1 MENSNTYVRVKQI
14 ATQLGIAES
23 TVYAWVGSGKL
34 PKPHAKLSPKC
45 TVWKSDEVNA
55 AIELLM
61 AKKDPDYDKNN
72 FDKAAVVASDV
83 EGD

>member
-72 FDKAAVVASDV
+72 FDKSAAEAKDV
-83 EGD
+83 EED

>member
-14 ATQLGIAES
+14 ANQLGIAES
-23 TVYAWVGSGKL
+23 TVYAWVKSEKL
-34 PKPHAKLSPKC
+34 PQPHAKLSPKC
-45 TVWKSDEVNA
+45 TVWKADEVNA

-61 AKKDPDYDKNN
+61 AKEDPDYDKNN